1 MQFDRSPAEVWR
13 RYERDR
19 DYKRSIGLYDR
30 VRRNEAFYLGRQ
42 WEGLRVQSLDPLI
55 FNVLRRCVN
64 LFVAMLVSDDVAV
77 RVTPFEMNGEGRRT
91 AHVLERAFASAIERS
106 GVKALGRPLLKNA
119 CVDGDACFY
128 VHFDPALET
137 GQAVKGDIAVDLIDS
152 TNICFGNPACDEVQR
167 QPYIIIAMRRDVDEV
182 RREAR
187 ENGISEDEISAIRA
201 DDAGEYHRWRVNGG
215 EERVTVLL
223 HMRRVEGGIA
233 FCKTVRN
240 ATVMREKVLPYR
252 LYPVTHLCWNR
263 VRGSCH
269 GESPLTEAIP
279 NQIAINK
286 LYSMYVQCIKQVA
299 FPKIV
304 YDMTRFPNGWS
315 NDVGKAIAMRG
326 NPNEAIAAA
335 FRAPD
340 ISAQVLQLLRQMMTD
355 TTELMGASEASLG
368 TVRPD
373 NTSAIIAVQSATAA
387 PLELTKMEFY
397 RFTEDWARIFL
408 DMMGVHYGVRTASRT
423 GRALTSLPSPDRIC
437 AFRWMS
443 ARQATG
449 PRSCRPRPAT
459 ICSKAASSPTRSFIS
474 RTCPIIRY
482 AANTTCCT
490 RSACSD
496 RPRRRKQQ
504 MQEPNN
510 RNPENTMPLDPFAA
524 AEAPVQS
531 AETTYP
537 VEADG
542 EIHELTLDEL
552 IEAAAQGLSRHN
564 AYVRRNR
571 AANALPNGQIYA
583 AFVEEYPDV
592 RPEDIP
598 QQVWEWA
605 QQEGS
610 LVSAYRKWEIAELR
624 DELAALEM
632 NRRNRRA
639 AVGTAQTDG
648 EPAGIDPVTLALL
661 GR

>member
-1 MQFDRSPAEVWR
+1 MKFDPSPTAIWKK
-13 RYERDR
+13 YERDR

-64 LFVAMLVSDDVAV
+64 LFVSMLVSDDVAV
-77 RVTPFEMNGEGRRT
+77 RAQPFDMDEDGRQT

-128 VHFDPALET
+128 MHFDPALET
-137 GQAVKGDIAVDLIDS
+137 GQAVKGDIAVELIDS
-152 TNICFGNPACDEVQR
+152 TNICFGNAACDEVQR
-167 QPYIIIAMRRDVDEV
+167 QPYIIIAMRRDADEV
-182 RREAR
+182 RQEAR
-187 ENGISEDEISAIRA
+187 ANGISASDAEAIRP
-201 DDAGEYHRWRVNGG
+201 DDSGEYHRYRTSSDSD
-215 EERVTVLL
+215 RVTVLL
-223 HMRRVEGGIA
+223 HMRRTENGIA
-233 FCKTVRN
+233 FCKTTRN
-240 ATVMREKVLPYR
+240 AVVMREKVLPYR

-315 NDVGKAIAMRG
+315 NDVGKAIGMRG

-340 ISAQVLQLLRQMMTD
+340 ISAQVLQLLKQMMTD
-355 TTELMGASEASLG
+355 TAELMGASEAALG
-368 TVRPD
+368 TVNPD
-373 NTSAIIAVQSATAA
+373 NTSAIIAVQNATAA

-397 RFTEDWARIFL
+397 RFTEDWARVFL
-408 DMMGVHYGVRTASRT
+408 DLMGAHYGVRTLVLPNEDGDEPEKCTFDFS
-423 GRALTSLPSPDRIC
+423 ALAGQDMRLQVDV
-437 AFRWMS
+437 
-443 ARQATG
+443 G
-449 PRSCRPRPAT
+449 
-459 ICSKAASSPTRSFIS
+459 AASYWSETMQTMTNDHLLESGKR
-474 RTCPIIRY
+474 RQTVMQK
-482 AANTTCCT
+482 TTVN
-490 RSACSD
+490 
-496 RPRRRKQQ
+496 P
-504 MQEPNN
+504 
-510 RNPENTMPLDPFAA
+510 NPEQEMTVNPFAQEQA
-524 AEAPVQS
+524 AEIQPKENAQ
-531 AETTYP
+531 TYP
-537 VEADG
+537 VEVDG
-542 EIHELTLDEL
+542 DIVELTLEEL
-552 IEAAAQGLSRHN
+552 IDAAAQGLSKRN
-564 AYVRRNR
+564 AYIRRNR
-571 AANALPNGQIYA
+571 AANAMPNGQIYA

-632 NRRNRRA
+632 NQKNRRA
-639 AVGTAQTDG
+639 AVGPAQSDG
-648 EPAGIDPVTLALL
+648 EPTGVDPVTLALL
-661 GR
+661 GK

>member
-13 RYERDR
+13 RFERDR

-77 RVTPFEMNGEGRRT
+77 RVTPFDMDENGRRT
-91 AHVLERAFASAIERS
+91 AKVLERAFASAIERS

-128 VHFDPALET
+128 MHFDPALET
-137 GQAVKGDIAVDLIDS
+137 GQAVKGDISVDLIDS
-152 TNICFGNPACDEVQR
+152 VNICFGNPACDEVQR

-187 ENGISEDEISAIRA
+187 ENGVSDDEIEAIRA
-201 DDAGEYHRWRVNGG
+201 DDSGEYLRYRANREDG
-215 EERVTVLL
+215 RVTVLL

-233 FCKTVRN
+233 FCKTTRS

-315 NDVGKAIAMRG
+315 NDVGKAIGMRG

-335 FRAPD
+335 FRVPD
-340 ISAQVLQLLRQMMTD
+340 ISAQVLQLLQQMMRD

-368 TVRPD
+368 TVHPD

-408 DMMGVHYGVRTASRT
+408 DMMGVHYGVRTLDLPDEDGGEPQKQSFDFS
-423 GRALTSLPSPDRIC
+423 SLAGQDMNLQVDI
-437 AFRWMS
+437 
-443 ARQATG
+443 G
-449 PRSCRPRPAT
+449 
-459 ICSKAASSPTRSFIS
+459 AASYWSEIMQTTTNDHLLESGVIS
-474 RTCPIIRY
+474 DPLVYLENVPDYQVRGKHDLLHALRVQRQTQKEEAKNAQP
-482 AANTTCCT
+482 
-490 RSACSD
+490 D
-496 RPRRRKQQ
+496 
-504 MQEPNN
+504 EP
-510 RNPENTMPLDPFAA
+510 
-524 AEAPVQS
+524 
-531 AETTYP
+531 
-537 VEADG
+537 
-542 EIHELTLDEL
+542 
-552 IEAAAQGLSRHN
+552 
-564 AYVRRNR
+564 
-571 AANALPNGQIYA
+571 
-583 AFVEEYPDV
+583 
-592 RPEDIP
+592 
-598 QQVWEWA
+598 
-605 QQEGS
+605 
-610 LVSAYRKWEIAELR
+610 
-624 DELAALEM
+624 
-632 NRRNRRA
+632 
-639 AVGTAQTDG
+639 
-648 EPAGIDPVTLALL
+648 
-661 GR
+661 